1 MERLIKEMHIL
12 VIENFCTFI
21 SSLPQFLL
29 RYMQEIRT
37 INANQQTL
45 TLFGAQ
51 DKAQLPIRLG
61 DVFHGETRGSFAG
74 QLIESWQGS
83 ITLTPK
89 VLSYRLGGDALNIHV
104 QSAILP
110 RYLPIGI

>member
-1 MERLIKEMHIL
+1 MERLVKEMHIL
-12 VIENFCTFI
+12 IIENFCTFI

-51 DKAQLPIRLG
+51 DKAQLPICLG
-61 DVFHGETRGSFAG
+61 DVFYGETRGSFAG
-74 QLIESWQGS
+74 QLIES
-83 ITLTPK
+83 
-89 VLSYRLGGDALNIHV
+89 
-104 QSAILP
+104 
-110 RYLPIGI
+110 